1 MTARRQQPRIVEG
14 PPTADAVLAWWGSRA
29 CRSMGLALTSTATG
43 GHVANVAIHS
53 MNSAGAE
60 AELVKLRCFAQATAS
75 LLRFP
80 TLYVVLACTNF
91 RACSR
96 AGMVGM
102 PSALIRAF
110 LRHAPE
116 ILSERSRA
124 PIDRLLR
131 LHAELSSLFESAASG
146 PSVALNA
153 RFRDLRVREP
163 IRFLRDVNFPR
174 HSPRA
179 SDVLLVVPHPHGW
192 DVADEEPPHW
202 LLLQPYVVVG
212 SAAPHRLVEEKRGTP
227 EQA

>member
-29 CRSMGLALTSTATG
+29 CRSMGLALTSTATAG
-43 GHVANVAIHS
+43 QVASVAVHS
-53 MNSAGAE
+53 MNWSGAE
-60 AELVKLRCFAQATAS
+60 AELVKLRHFAQAAAT

-80 TLYVVLACTNF
+80 SLYVALACTNF

-96 AGMVGM
+96 AGMVGA

-131 LHAELSSLFESAASG
+131 PLADPASPFESSASG
-146 PSVALNA
+146 PSTSLNA

-163 IRFLRDVNFPR
+163 IRFLRDANFPR

-179 SDVLLVVPHPHGW
+179 RDLLLVVPHPHGW